1 MINSMTGYGES
12 AGQINGM
19 DYIVELK
26 TVNNR
31 YLRTVIKLPEAV
43 AFLEERIEKLLR
55 QNLARGTVNFVLR
68 VKGLSVEE
76 LFDLDETALRQLI
89 QRLDAVRSQTGAE
102 SCLDVGGLLSL
113 PGIVRPAVPTEEK
126 TAQIVDGVLAITT
139 EALDRLRAMRA
150 AEGKFLDEDL
160 RTHCHEIRQDL
171 QFIRDRRGLVM
182 QEYADRI
189 KKRVNGLLA
198 EAKLKLDEE
207 ILAREVAVLA
217 ERADISEELT
227 RLDAHLS
234 QFEQALLLEGEQV
247 GRRLEFIG
255 QEMLREA
262 NTIASKSGDVEIGR
276 RVVDIKC
283 RVDRIKEQTQNV
295 E

>member
-1 MINSMTGYGES
+1 MINSMTGYGEA
-12 AGQINGM
+12 AGRIGGM

-55 QNLARGTVNFVLR
+55 QHLARGTVNFVLR
-68 VKGLSVEE
+68 VKGSSAEE
-76 LFDLDETALRQLI
+76 LFEVDEVALQQLI
-89 QRLDAVRSQTGAE
+89 QRLAAVRSE
-102 SCLDVGGLLSL
+102 SGTESSLDICGLLSL

-126 TAQIVDGVLAITT
+126 TAQIVGGVLAITR
-139 EALDRLRAMRA
+139 EALDGLRAMRA
-150 AEGKFLDEDL
+150 EEGKFLDEDL
-160 RTHCHEIRQDL
+160 RTHCDEIKEDL
-171 QFIRDRRGLVM
+171 QFISTRRGLVM
-182 QEYADRI
+182 QEYAERI

-198 EAKLKLDEE
+198 EAKLQLDEE
-207 ILAREVAVLA
+207 TLAREVAVLA

-227 RLDAHLS
+227 RLEAHLA
-234 QFEQALLLEGEQV
+234 QFEQALLLDGEQV

-262 NTIASKSGDVEIGR
+262 NTIASKSGDVEIGN

>member
-1 MINSMTGYGES
+1 MINSMTGYGE
-12 AGQINGM
+12 ATGQIGGM

-43 AFLEERIEKLLR
+43 AFLEEQIEKLLR

-68 VKGLSVEE
+68 VKGSAVEG
-76 LFDLDETALRQLI
+76 LFEVDQAALRQLM
-89 QRLDAVRSQTGAE
+89 QQLGAVCSQAGVESSLDIS
-102 SCLDVGGLLSL
+102 GLLSL

-126 TAQIVDGVLAITT
+126 TAQIVSGALSITQ

-150 AEGKFLDEDL
+150 QEGTFLEEDL
-160 RTHCHEIRQDL
+160 RTHCQDIRRDL
-171 QFIRDRRGLVM
+171 EFINQRRGGVM
-182 QEYADRI
+182 QEYAERI

-198 EAKLKLDEE
+198 EAKLQLDEE

-234 QFEQALLLEGEQV
+234 QFEQALLMDGEQV

-262 NTIASKSGDVEIGR
+262 NTIASKSGDTEIGN

>member
-1 MINSMTGYGES
+1 MINSMTGYGEA
-12 AGQINGM
+12 AGHIGGM

-68 VKGLSVEE
+68 VKGSSVEE
-76 LFDLDETALRQLI
+76 LFEVDEPALQQLI
-89 QRLDAVRSQTGAE
+89 QRLDAVLSRTGVE
-102 SCLDVGGLLSL
+102 SRLDVSGLLSL

-126 TAQIVDGVLAITT
+126 TALIVKGVLAITLQ
-139 EALDRLRAMRA
+139 ALDRLRTMRA
-150 AEGKFLDEDL
+150 QEGKFLEEDL
-160 RTHCHEIRQDL
+160 RTHCREIRQDL
-171 QFIRDRRGLVM
+171 QSIDARRGLVM
-182 QEYADRI
+182 QEYAERI

-198 EAKLKLDEE
+198 EAKLKLDAE

-234 QFEQALLLEGEQV
+234 QFEEALRLDGEQV

-262 NTIASKSGDVEIGR
+262 NTIASKSGDVEIGN

-283 RVDRIKEQTQNV
+283 RIDRIKEQTQNV